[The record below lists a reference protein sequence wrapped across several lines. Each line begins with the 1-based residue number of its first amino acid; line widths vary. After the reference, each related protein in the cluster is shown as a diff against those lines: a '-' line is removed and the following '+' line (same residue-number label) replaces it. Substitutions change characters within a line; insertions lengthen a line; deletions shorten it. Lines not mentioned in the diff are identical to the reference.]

1 MDVSAL
7 SQLLRQKK
15 MSPKELVKQSLN
27 NITMNNSVYN
37 AFITVLE
44 KEALVHAEI
53 AEKEINQGAIKSPL
67 HGIPVAIKDVIYT
80 KGIRTTMGS
89 KIFEHFVP
97 SYHATVVQKLI
108 EAGAII
114 IGKTHTHEFAF
125 GPTGDRSLVGPCR
138 NPYDPDKMTGGSSS
152 GSAAAIAANMVSVAI
167 GTDTGGSV
175 RIPASAC
182 GVVGMKPT
190 FGLISAYG
198 IHPTAYSL
206 DHPGPMTNTVK
217 DNAILLNI
225 VSGYDKKDSYSLSK
239 PKEDYTRLLGENIKG
254 KIIGLPS
261 YFFQQMDRSVEEVM
275 NHVIDVYTKLGV
287 VIKEVALA
295 NIEEISNHQ
304 VTTIQAEAYAIHDK
318 NMALYRLDYDHE
330 LAERLEASKDAQAYQ
345 YVIAQRMKKQLIHA
359 FNEIFEDVDVLLT
372 PTLPILPP
380 SIEQREIMIGDYSET
395 VRSAL
400 LRLTAPIN
408 YTGNPSISLPSG
420 ITREGLPVGFQLIGK
435 HEKEAL
441 LYKIAYAY
449 EQEVATLNR

>member
-1 MDVSAL
+1 MDLPAL
-7 SQLLRQKK
+7 SQLLQQKK
-15 MSPKELVKQSLN
+15 ISPKELVEQSLN
-27 NITMNNSVYN
+27 NIKMNNPVYN

-44 KEALVHAEI
+44 KEAFAHAEI
-53 AEKEINQGAIKSPL
+53 AGKEINKGSIKSPL

-108 EAGAII
+108 DAGAII

-138 NPYDPDKMTGGSSS
+138 NPYNPDKMTGGSSS
-152 GSAAAIAANMVSVAI
+152 GSAAAIAANMISIAI

-217 DNAILLNI
+217 DNAIMLNI
-225 VSGYDKKDSYSLSK
+225 VSGYDKKDSHSLSK
-239 PKEDYTRLLGENIKG
+239 SKEDYTRLLGENIKG

-261 YFFQQMDRSVEEVM
+261 YFFQQIDRSVEEVM
-275 NHVIDVYTKLGV
+275 GHVIDVYTNLGAV
-287 VIKEVALA
+287 MKEVELA
-295 NIEEISNHQ
+295 KIDEISDHQ
-304 VTTIQAEAYAIHDK
+304 VTTIQAEAYAIHNK
-318 NMALYRLDYDHE
+318 NMELNRSDYDHE
-330 LAERLEASKDAQAYQ
+330 LAKRLQASKGVQAYQ

-380 SIEQREIMIGDYSET
+380 SIDQREIRIGEHSEP

-408 YTGNPSISLPSG
+408 YTGNPGISLPSG
-420 ITREGLPVGFQLIGK
+420 ITKEGLPIGFQLIGK

-441 LYKIAYAY
+441 LYQIAYAY
-449 EQEVATLNR
+449 EQEIATLNR